1 MDYDNGTIK
10 LSNGDDRVRTI
21 AETYEKNAENAQIMI
36 LRRYE
41 IDSLTSARCKMTVFL
56 LAQLYYT
63 SEVCF
68 LMVEQWLRLGFSHMS
83 YGRLSII

>member
-10 LSNGDDRVRTI
+10 PSNEDERVRTI
-21 AETYEKNAENAQIMI
+21 AETYEKIAENAQIMI

-41 IDSLTSARCKMTVFL
+41 IDLLTSARCKMTVFL

-63 SEVCF
+63 SKVCF
-68 LMVEQWLRLGFSHMS
+68 LMVEQRDSDFLTCLMEDC
-83 YGRLSII
+83 L